1 MGDERI
7 EEDNVGES
15 RGQATMEAGVITP
28 ERSVRVD
35 REYGGENLRDEENEN
50 GDIKRSAAECKF
62 LFLDR
67 LEQPSG
73 SNGDGGEV
81 DKEHFIELKNL
92 GGLGPKN

>member
-50 GDIKRSAAECKF
+50 GDIKRSAAECEF

-67 LEQPSG
+67 LE
-73 SNGDGGEV
+73 
-81 DKEHFIELKNL
+81 
-92 GGLGPKN
+92 